1 MKAKY
6 SPWRHPN
13 QAEVSF
19 GSFHIWRRLLRG
31 RDLGERYIHLQVK
44 DGSSNLFFEWW
55 LTTGYI
61 NQTPINSHL
70 ACIKDLATA
79 EGDWDHARIANLLG
93 VGVDVAIEE
102 SGLRL
107 QEGQDS
113 LI

>member
-1 MKAKY
+1 M
-6 SPWRHPN
+6 
-13 QAEVSF
+13 
-19 GSFHIWRRLLRG
+19 
-31 RDLGERYIHLQVK
+31 K

-70 ACIKDLATA
+70 ARIKDLATA

-102 SGLRL
+102 SELL
-107 QEGQDS
+107 
-113 LI
+113 